1 MDKLSH
7 KVFYDHPMNQLMT
20 EAGGL
25 PVYDPVELALKPMKL
40 TQSGQLP
47 TDEQVEA
54 VRTGV
59 IEFCKTVH
67 GGAELEA
74 DIQGINKTW
83 PVMRSRFASN
93 LGLTQLMLDCG
104 AKSRY
109 FYQYLYHTGLKH
121 FAVALEAKDGYALPV
136 SGKLEFER
144 VPDGDWCQ
152 IVCVEEPSH
161 PARRQTDWRPQS
173 ILRNAEYVFEGG
185 AGLMP
190 AYRNYGYPLGKLGQR
205 IVACDSDPEILQFF
219 EMAFGAKPEDLGIE
233 YVVGDLMEVMDNP
246 DYFGQFEVA
255 RMTGLL
261 SYFPEMADKK
271 VIMQKAK
278 RLLRPGGLIVG
289 DLWVMGASLARSAYT
304 TIWPMDPTDPHRLTP
319 AANEEAAMNDI
330 KALCDDVGL
339 PFACVSDVCNGNPNC
354 HTQVNAKPKCVMFV
368 AGEGA
373 SESLFDAV
381 PIAGSPYDVDA
392 V

>member
-1 MDKLSH
+1 MEKLSH
-7 KVFYDHPMNQLMT
+7 EVFYDHPMNRLMM

-25 PVYDPVELALKPMKL
+25 PVYDPMELALKPLKL
-40 TQSGQLP
+40 AQSGRRP

-54 VRTGV
+54 VRTGI
-59 IEFCKTVH
+59 IEFCRTVDSS
-67 GGAELEA
+67 AQLEA
-74 DIQGINKTW
+74 DIQGLNETW
-83 PVMRSRFASN
+83 PVMRQRFANS
-93 LGLTQLMLDCG
+93 LGLTQLMLDHG
-104 AKSRY
+104 VNSRY

-144 VPDGDWCQ
+144 VPEGDWHQ

-173 ILRNAEYVFEGG
+173 ILRNAKSIFEGG

-190 AYRNYGYPLGKLGQR
+190 AYCNYGYPLRELGQR
-205 IVACDSDPEILQFF
+205 IVACDSGPEILRFF
-219 EMAFGAKPEDLGIE
+219 ELKYGAKPEDVGIE
-233 YVVGDLMEVMDNP
+233 YVVGDLMEVMNDP
-246 DYFGQFEVA
+246 DYYGQFEVV

-261 SYFPEMADKK
+261 SYFPDMAEKK
-271 VIMQKAK
+271 AIMRQAK
-278 RLLRPGGLIVG
+278 RLLHNGGLIVG

-319 AANEEAAMNDI
+319 AANEAAALNDI
-330 KALCDDVGL
+330 KEFCEDAGL

-354 HTQVNAKPKCVMFV
+354 YTQAHATPKCVMFV

-373 SESLFDAV
+373 SETLFDAV
-381 PIAGSPYDVDA
+381 PISGSPYSVDA